1 MRKLKISKDL
11 EKKGFTLVELSAVI
25 IILAII
31 ALIAVPTIG
40 NVIEKFKEDA
50 LKNSAYGL
58 VEASNVY
65 YTKTLNNEMT
75 EPVMFDFVDNNQ
87 TSEAK
92 LAFKGKINNGKV
104 ILNTDGKVVLC
115 ISDGKYYAYKELIED
130 KVTTGKG
137 SCSYDGQTGNFN
149 IISDVDTLNQ
159 QIKDLQAELVS
170 TQNTLNG
177 QIDTLQTEISN
188 AKASI
193 AGALTNKGVSV
204 STTAGFDVL
213 AQKIN
218 DMSIGYKINTL
229 YNIYQYS
236 ALYSSG
242 TIAILDVSKYSRVK
256 IDSITFSQSNNMKV
270 AVYIDDVLYTT
281 YGATVNNLVFD
292 VSSNSKIEFKLLQGT
307 TSSEAITITGVEVS

>member
-1 MRKLKISKDL
+1 MSKIKSSKNL
-11 EKKGFTLVELSAVI
+11 EKKGFTLIELSAVI
-25 IILAII
+25 IILAVI

-40 NVIEKFKEDA
+40 NIIEEFKERA
-50 LKNSAYGL
+50 LKSSAYGL
-58 VEASNVY
+58 LEASNVY
-65 YTKTLNNEMT
+65 YTKTLNKGMT

-92 LAFKGKINNGKV
+92 LAFKGQINNGKV
-104 ILNTDGKVVLC
+104 ILNTDGRVVLC
-115 ISDGKYYAYKELIED
+115 VSDGKYYAYKELTED
-130 KVTTGKG
+130 EVTTGKG
-137 SCSYDGQTGNFN
+137 SCSYDGETGNFK

-159 QIKDLQAELVS
+159 QIKDLQAE
-170 TQNTLNG
+170 
-177 QIDTLQTEISN
+177 ISN

-193 AGALTNKGVSV
+193 AGALINKGVSV

-213 AQKIN
+213 TQKIN
-218 DMSIGYKINTL
+218 DMNTGYRINTL

-242 TIAILDVSKYSRVK
+242 TIAILDVSKYSQVK

-270 AVYIDDVLYTT
+270 AVYIDDVLYAT